1 MNLSNNTA
9 RRLKRY
15 QNDVFEQFTMM
26 VVGER
31 PSLESMA
38 AWFKENCDDE

>member
-1 MNLSNNTA
+1 MSLLKNTA
-9 RRLKRY
+9 WRLKLWR
-15 QNDVFEQFTMM
+15 NDVLEQFTMM

-31 PSLESMA
+31 PSLESIA